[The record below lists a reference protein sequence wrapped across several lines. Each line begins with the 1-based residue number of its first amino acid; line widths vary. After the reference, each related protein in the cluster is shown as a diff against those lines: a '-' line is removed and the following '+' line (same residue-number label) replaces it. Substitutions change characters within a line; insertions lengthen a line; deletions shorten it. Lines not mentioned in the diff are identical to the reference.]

1 MGDNIRYKLVPAGD
15 INKSEIR
22 TSRKIN
28 GWKAHKKY
36 SYVAV
41 EKKSKGH
48 SYWTSN
54 MFNQCRKVDHNWA
67 QQMQPWYATSYA
79 MNSKARLNLV
89 LSF

>member
-22 TSRKIN
+22 VSRKID
-28 GWKAHKKY
+28 GWKANKKY

-41 EKKSKGH
+41 GRKSKGH
-48 SYWTSN
+48 SYWTSE
-54 MFNQCRKVDHNWA
+54 MYKRCRKVDHNWA
-67 QQMQPWYATSYA
+67 QQMQSWYATSYA
-79 MNSKARLNLV
+79 NNSKSRLDLV